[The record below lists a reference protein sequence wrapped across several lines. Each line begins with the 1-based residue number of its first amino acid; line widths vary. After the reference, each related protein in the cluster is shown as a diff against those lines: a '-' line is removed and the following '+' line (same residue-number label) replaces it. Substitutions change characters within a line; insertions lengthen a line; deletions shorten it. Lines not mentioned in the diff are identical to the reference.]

1 MRLIACLLTVAAL
14 ALAGCGGDDG
24 LYGGGDETTA
34 TPPAPGISDEDAV
47 REALEGALVSDD
59 PKLACDRFVT
69 DAYLQDNYGDR
80 AACEQSLAPGSRAK
94 SVKVS
99 KIEVERN
106 AATAIA
112 VPSGGPTS
120 GDRLDA
126 TLIRQGGGWKVD
138 SLRSD
143 APVGP

>member
-1 MRLIACLLTVAAL
+1 MRFLIALLAVIAL
-14 ALAGCGGDDG
+14 AFAGCGGDDG

-34 TPPAPGISDEDAV
+34 TPAAPAASDENAV
-47 REALEGALVSDD
+47 REALEGALVADD

-80 AACEQSLAPGSRAK
+80 TACIQSLGSGSRAR
-94 SVKVS
+94 SVDVS
-99 KIEVERN
+99 KINVQGD
-106 AATAIA
+106 AASAVA

-120 GDRLDA
+120 GDRLMA
-126 TLIRQGGGWKVD
+126 TLIREGEEWKVD
-138 SLRSD
+138 SLRSN